1 MKYNKPTILPITEDV
16 TKLHKHLDKNPD
28 AAAKALATL
37 ARAVLTKIVF
47 FNLRRVGQVSKMKLK
62 NFVER
67 ECTKSNDVM
76 GVSEYEQKLC
86 HYFEQVE
93 LQGKRGRKDAVLLK
107 SH

>member
-47 FNLRRVGQVSKMKLK
+47 ILDTCPTRLRLKKLK